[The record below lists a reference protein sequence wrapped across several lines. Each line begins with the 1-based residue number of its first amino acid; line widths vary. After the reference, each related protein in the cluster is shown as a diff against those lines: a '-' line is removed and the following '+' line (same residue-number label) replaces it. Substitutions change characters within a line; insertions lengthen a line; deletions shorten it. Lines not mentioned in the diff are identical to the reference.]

1 MLLKLAHST
10 PIITDIKKI
19 DFNKSF
25 SYRTESMIVEYNH
38 LEKVFHISRRVS
50 SSYSEVVIGN
60 LDVSSD
66 ENQKKLL
73 ECVEKDDLLALAE
86 SKNVRKHFNVN
97 KECILK
103 SYVDNLKPEE
113 RDTLLFH
120 LLFEL
125 QNKK

>member
-1 MLLKLAHST
+1 MLLKLAHSI
-10 PIITDIKKI
+10 PIITDIKEI

-66 ENQKKLL
+66 KNQKKLL
-73 ECVEKDDLLALAE
+73 ECIEKDVLLDLAE
-86 SKNVRKHFNVN
+86 SNNVRNSFKVN
-97 KECILK
+97 NECVIK
-103 SYVDNLKPEE
+103 SYIDNLKPEE
-113 RDTLLFH
+113 RDTILFH

>member
-1 MLLKLAHST
+1 
-10 PIITDIKKI
+10 
-19 DFNKSF
+19 
-25 SYRTESMIVEYNH
+25 MIVEYNH

-66 ENQKKLL
+66 KNQKKLL
-73 ECVEKDDLLALAE
+73 ECIEKDVLLDLAD
-86 SKNVRKHFNVN
+86 SNNVRNSFKVN
-97 KECILK
+97 NECVIK
-103 SYVDNLKPEE
+103 SYIDNLKPEE

>member
-1 MLLKLAHST
+1 MLLKLAHSIS
-10 PIITDIKKI
+10 IITDIKEI

-25 SYRTESMIVEYNH
+25 SYRTERMNVEYNH
-38 LEKVFHISRRVS
+38 LEKVFHISRRIS

-66 ENQKKLL
+66 KNQEKLL
-73 ECVEKDDLLALAE
+73 EFIEKDVLLDLAE
-86 SKNVRKHFNVN
+86 SNNVRKHFKVN
-97 KECILK
+97 NECIIK
-103 SYVDNLKPEE
+103 SYIDNLKPEE

-125 QNKK
+125 KNKK